1 MKNKKL
7 LWILVVISELL
18 MVSIVGYII
27 LRPSND
33 FYTDPSSFFISE
45 WDTTKT
51 SVYSTDFNQIR
62 LPLEPNGIY
71 NFIVYWDDNTKD
83 NIITWDQS
91 EVLHTYHK
99 AGTYNITISGTI
111 SGWSFNNTGD
121 QLKLLEIKQ
130 WGNLHLGNS
139 GGYFYGCQNL
149 NITATDILNLTGT
162 TSLSHMF
169 HDCQRIT
176 EVNNMES
183 WDVSSVTDMSW
194 MFNDAKYFNQNLSS
208 WNVSNVIDMHDMFSE
223 VTLSTS
229 NYDSMLIGWS
239 KLILQDGVYFDAGYS
254 KYSPGTATTARN
266 YIIDTYHWQISDGG
280 QI

>member
-91 EVLHTYHK
+91 EVLHT
-99 AGTYNITISGTI
+99 
-111 SGWSFNNTGD
+111 
-121 QLKLLEIKQ
+121 
-130 WGNLHLGNS
+130 
-139 GGYFYGCQNL
+139 
-149 NITATDILNLTGT
+149 
-162 TSLSHMF
+162 
-169 HDCQRIT
+169 
-176 EVNNMES
+176 
-183 WDVSSVTDMSW
+183 
-194 MFNDAKYFNQNLSS
+194 
-208 WNVSNVIDMHDMFSE
+208 
-223 VTLSTS
+223 
-229 NYDSMLIGWS
+229 
-239 KLILQDGVYFDAGYS
+239 
-254 KYSPGTATTARN
+254 
-266 YIIDTYHWQISDGG
+266 
-280 QI
+280 